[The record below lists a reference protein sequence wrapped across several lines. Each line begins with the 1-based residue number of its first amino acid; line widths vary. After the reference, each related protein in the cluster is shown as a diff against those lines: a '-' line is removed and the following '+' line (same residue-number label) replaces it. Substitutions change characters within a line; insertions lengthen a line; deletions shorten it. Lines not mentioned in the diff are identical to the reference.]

1 MDCIKISTGVYLAQI
16 PEEGLSI
23 LCGCPPDI
31 VKSLMKRGL
40 IVETSRDGK
49 LMETGPNAILLSDV
63 TVQGG
68 VFCNMA
74 EFPILQ
80 MFYRQG
86 MVIPGH
92 PANTG
97 QKPLIIGLS
106 QQLQAQSR
114 YLFRGTFGLDGEAE
128 MAEAGI
134 KADAAREILRFKR
147 RFAGNSPMRPEE
159 RMDFLA
165 VDSGRVTVRGELTI
179 ERLGLNRYQF
189 RRGADTVEVDLNLK
203 PGETYEAPVKLDF
216 HKIKL
221 DYFSILHIGEGDGWD
236 KDRPCMSSIVIFQ
249 GKFYLIDTGPNI
261 LNSLTALGISV
272 NEIEGIFHTHAHD
285 DHFAG
290 LTSLVRTDHRIKYF
304 ASPLVRASV
313 MKKLSALMSLP
324 EKSFAQTFDFH
335 DLRFNKWNNIDGLEV
350 MPVLSLHPVETN
362 LFLFRTLWEGGYR
375 TYAHLAD
382 IPSLKVMDDYLISPP
397 DSTNLSSRIR
407 EDLAEAMFSPANLK
421 KVDAGGGSIHGNAM
435 DFKGDRSEKIILSH
449 SSMEFTTSQ
458 KEIGSSAAFGAQDV
472 LISASQDYLLRL
484 AKGYL
489 SSHFPEASRY
499 DLAMLLNCPTVQ
511 LNSGEFIARKGLPSA
526 YMYMVLSGVVEV
538 IDSSASVLRMASA
551 GTLIGEL
558 AALKGGS
565 PQATYRSKSYV
576 SLLQIPADLYLGFIK
591 RNFDFERSL
600 ALCERTLFLQGTW
613 LFGEMVSSTIHN
625 RIARA
630 ASEISVTEGQ
640 RIGEEGDERLYLMK
654 SGAARVMFEESEVDK
669 LNVGDFFGEESVF
682 FQRVSMMKAVAS
694 KDSVLFVIPAQVL
707 SGIPVAAWKMLEV
720 YERRLASFGSLFS
733 HS

>member
-1 MDCIKISTGVYLAQI
+1 MECINISTGVNLVQV

-31 VKSLMKRGL
+31 VKSLMRRGL
-40 IVETSRDGK
+40 IVETSRGGTSF
-49 LMETGPNAILLSDV
+49 ETGPNAILLSDV

-86 MVIPGH
+86 MILPGH
-92 PANTG
+92 PNNSG
-97 QKPLIIGLS
+97 RKPIILGLTA
-106 QQLQAQSR
+106 QLQAQSR
-114 YLFRGTFGLDGEAE
+114 YIYRGTFGLKDESE
-128 MAEAGI
+128 MAEAGM
-134 KADAAREILRFKR
+134 KPLAAKEIMAFKE
-147 RFAGNSPMRPEE
+147 RFAGGALKQPEE
-159 RMDFLA
+159 MMDFLA
-165 VDSGRVTVRGELTI
+165 VDSGQVSIRGNLTV
-179 ERLGLNRYQF
+179 ERQGLNRYLF
-189 RRGADTVEVDLNLK
+189 RHGSNAIEVDLNLK
-203 PGETYEAPVKLDF
+203 PGETYEAPVRLDF

-221 DYFSILHIGEGDGWD
+221 DYFSILHTGEGDGWD

-304 ASPLVRASV
+304 ASPLVRVSV

-324 EKSFAQTFDFH
+324 EKSFANSFEFH
-335 DLRFNKWNNIDGLEV
+335 DLRFNKWNNIEGLEV

-362 LFLFRTLWEGGYR
+362 VFLFRTLWEGGYK

-382 IPSLKVMDDYLISPP
+382 IPSLKIMDDYLVKGPRANDI
-397 DSTNLSSRIR
+397 SSRIR
-407 EDLAEAMFSPANLK
+407 EDLAEALFAPVQLK
-421 KVDAGGGSIHGNAM
+421 KVDSGGGLIHGNAQ
-435 DFKGDRSEKIILSH
+435 DFKGDVSEKIILSH
-449 SSMEFTTSQ
+449 TSTEFTASQ
-458 KEIGSSAAFGAQDV
+458 KEIGSSAVFGAQDV
-472 LISASQDYLLRL
+472 LIAANQDYQIRL
-484 AKGYL
+484 ARSYL

-499 DLAMLLNCPTVQ
+499 DLDMLLNCPAVQ
-511 LNSGEFIARKGLPSA
+511 FNSGEFIARKGMPIA
-526 YMYMVLSGVVEV
+526 HMYMVLNGVVEV
-538 IDSSASVLRMASA
+538 IDSAARVQRMVSA

-558 AALKGGS
+558 AALTGGK

-576 SLLQIPADLYLGFIK
+576 SLLQVPADLYLGFVE
-591 RNFDFERSL
+591 RNFDLDESV

-613 LFGEMVSSTIHN
+613 LFGEMVSSTVHN

-630 ASEISVTEGQ
+630 AKEIKAKAGDQ
-640 RIGEEGDERLYLMK
+640 IGKEGDEKLYLMK
-654 SGAARVMFEESEVDK
+654 SGSARLMFEDGEVDR
-669 LNVGDFFGEESVF
+669 VEPGDFFGEESVF
-682 FQRVSMMKAVAS
+682 FSRVSMMHATAAE
-694 KDSVLFVIPAQVL
+694 DSALFVIPAQDL
-707 SGIPVAAWKMLEV
+707 SGIPIVAWKMLEV

-733 HS
+733 RG

>member
-1 MDCIKISTGVYLAQI
+1 MECIKISTGAYLLRI

-40 IVETSRDGK
+40 IVETVRDGAAC
-49 LMETGPNAILLSDV
+49 ESGPNAILLSDI

-86 MVIPGH
+86 MLIPGH
-92 PANTG
+92 PNNTG
-97 QKPLIIGLS
+97 RKPIIMGLS

-114 YLFRGTFGLDGEAE
+114 YLFRGTFGLEDEAE
-128 MAEAGI
+128 MSEAGI
-134 KADAAREILRFKR
+134 RADAAKEILRFKE
-147 RFAGNSPMRPEE
+147 RFAGKNPRQPEE
-159 RMDFLA
+159 IMDFLS
-165 VDSGRVTVRGELTI
+165 VDSGRVTVRGELSV
-179 ERLGLNRYQF
+179 ERLGLNRYAF
-189 RRGADTVEVDLNLK
+189 RRGQEAVEIDLNLK
-203 PGETYEAPVKLDF
+203 PGETYEAPVRLDF

-221 DYFSILHIGEGDGWD
+221 DYFSVLHIGEGDGWD

-261 LNSLTALGISV
+261 LNSLTAVGISV

-304 ASPLVRASV
+304 ASPLVRVSV

-335 DLRFNKWNNIDGLEV
+335 DLRFNKWNNIEGLEV

-362 LFLFRTLWEGGYR
+362 LFLFRTLWEGGVR
-375 TYAHLAD
+375 TYSHLAD
-382 IPSLKVMDDYLISPP
+382 IPSQKVMDSYLIDPP
-397 DSTNLSSRIR
+397 ESTQMSSHIR
-407 EDLAEAMFSPANLK
+407 EDLAEAMFAPADLK
-421 KVDAGGGSIHGNAM
+421 KVDIGGGSIHGDAM
-435 DFKGDRSEKIILSH
+435 DFRGDKSGKIILSH
-449 SSMEFTTSQ
+449 TSTEFTSSQ

-472 LISASQDYLLRL
+472 LIAANQDYHLRL
-484 AKGYL
+484 ARLYL
-489 SSHFPEASRY
+489 QSHFPDASRY
-499 DLAMLLNCPTVQ
+499 DLDMILNCPTVE
-511 LNSGEFIARKGLPSA
+511 LNSGEFIARKGVPTS
-526 YMYMVLSGVVEV
+526 YMHLVLSGVVEV
-538 IDSSASVLRMASA
+538 IDSSASLLRMVSA

-558 AALKGGS
+558 SALTGDE
-565 PQATYRSKSYV
+565 PHATYRAKSYV
-576 SLLQIPADLYLGFIK
+576 SLLQIPTDLYLGFVQ
-591 RNFDFERSL
+591 RNFDLGECV
-600 ALCERTLFLQGTW
+600 ALSERTLFLQGTW
-613 LFGEMVSSTIHN
+613 LFGETVSSTVHH

-630 ASEISVTEGQ
+630 AGEIKVQAGDS
-640 RIGEEGDERLYLMK
+640 IGSEGDERLYMLK
-654 SGAARVMFEESEVDK
+654 SGSAKVLFEDKEVDRMG
-669 LNVGDFFGEESVF
+669 VGDFFGEESVF
-682 FQRVSMMKAVAS
+682 FQRVSMMRAVANR
-694 KDSVLFVIPAQVL
+694 DSVLFVIPASDL

-733 HS
+733 HG